1 MRDLAEFDAFSD
13 RLAVG
18 FAGVPGAHGLVFLGS
33 AAAGHRRDRWSD
45 HDFLALVEEEHAES
59 ARANLE
65 WLPDPQRVLCV
76 AREGELGF
84 SVLYDDGHV
93 LEFAVGTTQELAAAP
108 LDEAK
113 LMFGDTRMR
122 DFVDAG
128 QDRLA
133 ALPAIDPANEVALAY
148 IKLLIGY
155 GRACRGERIAAGR
168 FVRGWAVDHL
178 LRAIRARIL
187 PAGAARSDPLDPS
200 RRFDAAYPHIA
211 TQLDHALAQPIEQ
224 SARDVAMLARVVLEH
239 GWKEFPTTTAERVQ
253 SLLRKSGDAPS

>member
-45 HDFLALVEEEHAES
+45 HDFLALVEEEHTES
-59 ARANLE
+59 ARANLD

-76 AREGELGF
+76 ARDGELGF

-93 LEFAVGTTQELAAAP
+93 LEFAVGTAKELAAAP

-178 LRAIRARIL
+178 LRAVRARVL
-187 PAGAARSDPLDPS
+187 PHGAARADPLDAS
-200 RRFDAAYPHIA
+200 RRFDSAYPHIA
-211 TQLDHALAQPIEQ
+211 AQLDHALAQPIEQ
-224 SARDVAMLARVVLEH
+224 AARDVAMLAGVVLEH
-239 GWKEFPTTTAERVQ
+239 GWDGFPTRTAELVQ
-253 SLLRKSGDAPS
+253 SLLGSGGTGPS